1 MSSQQTNQTAGAS
14 QLTTSDGYRLPSVKT
29 LLNAS
34 KLAISDDK
42 PILLD
47 YWTDSIDKTAII
59 GVREGQK
66 IMNPDG
72 TETTGPQEKMLVKSE
87 EQYTSFITKIFK
99 IETDFIIVTENS
111 IYLVDTGIPTKRIS
125 GMR

>member
-1 MSSQQTNQTAGAS
+1 MSSQQQNQTGGA
-14 QLTTSDGYRLPSVKT
+14 QPTTSDGYRLPSTKT

-34 KLAISDDK
+34 KLSISDDK

-59 GVREGQK
+59 GVREGEK
-66 IMNPDG
+66 IMNPNG
-72 TETTGPQEKMLVKSE
+72 SETAGPQEKMLVKSE
-87 EQYTSFITKIFK
+87 DQYTSFISKIFK
-99 IETDFIIVTENS
+99 VENDFIVVTENS